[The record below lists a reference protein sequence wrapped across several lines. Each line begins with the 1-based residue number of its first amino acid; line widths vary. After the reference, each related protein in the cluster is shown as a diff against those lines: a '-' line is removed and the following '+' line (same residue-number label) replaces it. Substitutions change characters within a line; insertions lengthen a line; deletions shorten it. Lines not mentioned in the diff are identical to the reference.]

1 MNIFDLNDL
10 KETVLSTGFTDIN
23 NALGGGIKKGSL
35 IILGARPGMGKTSL
49 MLCLASNITIRG
61 EKSALII
68 SMQHTKKQVISI
80 LISQE
85 SGLNTRYI
93 LSDENIDTED
103 MPYFNRACQTL
114 KEASIEIIS
123 KGLDSESLISII
135 EEAMEDK
142 AYNVILIDDLS
153 ALKVPSG
160 QSVREEISKTYR
172 SLKSIS
178 LNSGV
183 PIIVSQ
189 GVTRQSDLRVNKRP
203 LLSELAEC
211 DSASSI
217 SDVVLFLYRD
227 EYYNPDSMDKNTAEV
242 IVAKNKMGPTRC
254 IRLYFEASLQK
265 YGNLLVV

>member
-23 NALGGGIKKGSL
+23 NVLGGGVKKGSL

-49 MLCLASNITIRG
+49 MLCLASNIAIRG
-61 EKSALII
+61 ESSVLII
-68 SMQHTKKQVISI
+68 SMQHTKKQITSI
-80 LISQE
+80 LLSQE
-85 SGLNTRYI
+85 SGLNTRYM
-93 LSDENIDTED
+93 LSGENIDTED
-103 MPYFNRACQTL
+103 MSYFNRACQIL
-114 KEASIEIIS
+114 KKASIEIIS
-123 KGLDSESLISII
+123 KGLDSESLISTIGDAMK
-135 EEAMEDK
+135 EE

-160 QSVREEISKTYR
+160 QSIREEISKTYR

-178 LNSGV
+178 LNTGV

-189 GVTRQSDLRVNKRP
+189 GVTRQPDLRMNKRP
-203 LLSELAEC
+203 FLSELAEC

-242 IVAKNKMGPTRC
+242 IVAKNKMGPTGSV
-254 IRLYFEASLQK
+254 RLYFEASLQK
-265 YGNLLVV
+265 YGNLLAV